1 MHLFKHAV
9 SAVALIAGG
18 IYWSS
23 AHAVTF
29 TVDTLSAG
37 LADANAGDGV
47 CQTATPGEC
56 SLRAALEEA
65 NALPVAVPGVDDA
78 VIVFDAALNGDI
90 EPNAG
95 AQLMFTTTLG
105 STVINDYLGFGAFYH
120 VNALRPVT
128 IDFDNRVGIIQA
140 NDLEYAA
147 FFIQSND
154 VVIQN
159 FRNADRRDIVAG
171 TIGGFGDSSGITGG
185 ASAFVIGGSRVTL
198 RNGQSSEPSVDSMES
213 CVSLIDGA
221 SDILIEDYYCRRSGA
236 FGLYVDERA
245 TVSNIVLNRFE
256 ASEGRRF
263 GDVWIEFGE
272 GGELGAKTVVNGLTI
287 TDSEFR
293 SAAINYTVGLR
304 ENSVIEDFSV
314 TGSRFLGS
322 NAPSIYAYPTSALG
336 AVNVE
341 NNSATDTGFFF
352 GTDVNV
358 AHTGLVGISD
368 NVLTGNLSDAIFLQ
382 SPTSGTVIENNQIL
396 NQRSSS
402 LVAGVRI
409 ASGASGTN
417 NVIRNNVFD
426 QASPVT
432 EPAAPVN
439 RFAVWMRANPSGAG
453 GGGAGGGGST
463 GWSVVNNTI
472 RNILGSDFGPIYNDG
487 DGDTLISGNT
497 FGEGTRGAVPPDP
510 APENDDSF
518 FVVNADQFSNFKIQ
532 TWRPTGAVF
541 SGLTIRATFAPVNPP
556 RAGNNAPVNPVFI
569 DAYYTATDKAETY
582 LGRIPGTH
590 SDEVTFVF
598 TSTAAGGGIRAQ
610 VTEDVNGN
618 GIFDSGDRSSQYSGA
633 TELVMG
639 LDAGADDDMD
649 GLPNGA
655 ECTINALGIPLLC
668 QDSDLDGTADY
679 LDSDDDN
686 DGIPTR
692 VECPNGSPC
701 VNTDGDL
708 FPNHLDLDSDADG
721 LSDSKECPSQECR
734 DTDGDGAANYV
745 DTDSDGDGQSDAI
758 ECPLG
763 LLTCR
768 DADANGVEDYLERPE
783 PIVVRGTGGGSFGH
797 WALLALGGLALL
809 RRRAALFAGLLG
821 LVSAFGVQAADDE
834 SWTSR
839 FYVGAKVGA
848 LFTDF
853 DKGDLTRTLQDA
865 GYDVQAESDDSDK
878 LGYGLWLGYG
888 LNSALGLELSYTT
901 GADER
906 VKYSGSTVSDLQGV
920 LDKASPHLEGYGDS
934 YLLRLRYHHAL
945 SDRWFLSPHIGAG
958 ITQTRE
964 SVKSGNRRAR
974 LEEESFTWALGA
986 GLHYALTPDW
996 SIGAGADYYASS
1008 SDNAYSMISGIVE
1021 WRFPRALRE
1030 NVQPIPALQPE
1041 PVEVVP
1047 LATMPAPET
1056 ETAPETAPSVQRID
1070 LRGVNFE
1077 TNSDQL
1083 TQESR
1088 QILDGAAASLQS
1100 AMLQAPQLQVQVA
1113 GHTDNVGSSAHNQR
1127 LSQAR
1132 AHAVANY
1139 LSAHGVDGTRLSAV
1153 GYGDSQAIALN
1164 DTAEGRALNRRV
1176 ELKMQE

>member
-1 MHLFKHAV
+1 MHLFKHVV

-18 IYWSS
+18 ICWSS

-29 TVDTLSAG
+29 TVNTLSAG

-65 NALPVAVPGVDDA
+65 NAIPALVGDTINVVFEASLSGDVVHNGATPRMTDA
-78 VIVFDAALNGDI
+78 DLG
-90 EPNAG
+90 NA
-95 AQLMFTTTLG
+95 
-105 STVINDYLGFGAFYH
+105 VINDYLGLGAFLH
-120 VNALRPVT
+120 VNALRPVV
-128 IDFDNRVGIIQA
+128 IDFGNRVGAVQA
-140 NDLEYAA
+140 DDAGYAML
-147 FFIQSND
+147 FIESDN
-154 VVIQN
+154 VIVQN
-159 FRNADRRDIVAG
+159 FQNAAKRDVDNTGGYADVAG
-171 TIGGFGDSSGITGG
+171 IEGAEAGI
-185 ASAFVIGGSRVTL
+185 VIGGSNVTI
-198 RNGQSSEPSVDSMES
+198 RNGLSSDPGTSAMET
-213 CVSLIDGA
+213 CIALIDGA
-221 SDILIEDYYCRRSGA
+221 SNITIQDLYCRSPFR

-245 TVSNIVLNRFE
+245 TVSNVVLNRWE
-256 ASEGRRF
+256 SDEVAQF
-263 GDVWIEFGE
+263 GDIWVEFGE
-272 GGELGAKTVVNGLTI
+272 GGETGTKTVVDGLTV

-293 SAAINYTVGLR
+293 SAGISYTIGLR
-304 ENSVIEDFSV
+304 EDSVIEDFSV
-314 TGSRFLGS
+314 TGSRFLGTNS
-322 NAPSIYAYPTSALG
+322 PSIYAYPTSTLG

-341 NNSATDTGFFF
+341 NNTSTDTGFFV

-358 AHTGLVGISD
+358 THTGLVSISD

-382 SPTSGTVIENNQIL
+382 SPTSGTVIENNQFL
-396 NQRSSS
+396 NQRSAG
-402 LVAGVRI
+402 LVAGVRV

-426 QASPVT
+426 QALPVT

-439 RFAVWMRANPSGAG
+439 RFAVWIRANPSGAG

-463 GWSVVNNTI
+463 GWSVVNNTV
-472 RNILGSDFGPIYNDG
+472 RNILGADFGPIYNDG

-518 FVVNADQFSNFKIQ
+518 FVVNADSFSNFKIQ

-541 SGLTIRATFAPVNPP
+541 SGLTIRATFAPVDPP

-569 DAYYTATDKAETY
+569 DVYYTATDKAETY

-590 SDEVTFVF
+590 SDEVTFEF
-598 TSTAAGGGIRAQ
+598 TSLANGGAIRAQ
-610 VTEDVNGN
+610 VTEDVNNN
-618 GIFDSGDRSSQYSGA
+618 GLFDGGDRSSQYSGA
-633 TELVMG
+633 IEAVMG

-708 FPNHLDLDSDADG
+708 FANHLDLDSDADG

-745 DTDSDGDGQSDAI
+745 DTDSDGDGQSDVI

-809 RRRAALFAGLLG
+809 RRRAALVAGFLG
-821 LVSAFGVQAADDE
+821 LVSVSGAQAADDE

-839 FYVGAKVGA
+839 FYGGAKVGA

-853 DKGDLTRTLQDA
+853 DKKDLTRTLQDA

-888 LNSALGLELSYTT
+888 LNSVLGLELSYTT

-934 YLLRLRYHHAL
+934 YLMRLRYHHAL
-945 SDRWFLSPHIGAG
+945 SERWFLSPHIGAG

-964 SVKSGNRRAR
+964 SVKSGDRRAR
-974 LEEESFTWALGA
+974 LEEESFTWAVGA

-996 SIGAGADYYASS
+996 SVGAGADYYASS

-1030 NVQPIPALQPE
+1030 HVQPIPELQQQ

-1047 LATMPAPET
+1047 LVEATMPAPDLAP
-1056 ETAPETAPSVQRID
+1056 APETPPSAPQRID

-1077 TNSDQL
+1077 TNSDRL
-1083 TQESR
+1083 TEESR

-1100 AMLQAPQLQVQVA
+1100 AMAQAPLLKVQVA
-1113 GHTDNVGSSAHNQR
+1113 GHTDNVGSSAYNQR

-1132 AHAVANY
+1132 AQAVADY
-1139 LSAHGVDGTRLSAV
+1139 LSAHGVDGTRVSAI